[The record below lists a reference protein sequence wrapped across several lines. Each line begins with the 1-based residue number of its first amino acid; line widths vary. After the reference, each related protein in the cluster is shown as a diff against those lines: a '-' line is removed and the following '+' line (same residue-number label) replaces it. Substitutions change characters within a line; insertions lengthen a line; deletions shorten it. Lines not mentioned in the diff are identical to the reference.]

1 MPNKNI
7 SETRKPEGMPSA
19 EWDRLRVSLSA
30 AEMKARGYV
39 HDTVIECCKGD
50 GTGCP
55 DHDPDAVMK
64 RSIEAKSLQ
73 GALTATD
80 RTNHAD
86 AEIRLKAKGLL

>member
-1 MPNKNI
+1 MPNRNI
-7 SETRKPEGMPSA
+7 SETRKPEGMPND

-30 AEMKARGYV
+30 AEMKARGF
-39 HDTVIECCKGD
+39 TVETAVECCKGD
-50 GTGCP
+50 GTGCR
-55 DHDPDAVMK
+55 DHDPDVITK
-64 RSIEAKSLQ
+64 RTIEAKSLQ